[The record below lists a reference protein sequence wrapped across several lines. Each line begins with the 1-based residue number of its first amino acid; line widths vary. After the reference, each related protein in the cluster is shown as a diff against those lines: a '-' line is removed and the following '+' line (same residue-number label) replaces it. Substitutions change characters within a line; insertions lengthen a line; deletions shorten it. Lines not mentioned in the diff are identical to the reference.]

1 MRFKGLRMV
10 ALVTIMAVI
19 GGCAGVTVTQ
29 DPPSAANAWNMEKLV
44 IGFVPSQEASTIP
57 EKVKPMNAYLE
68 SYLGMKVETFVGTN
82 YVGVIEGMG
91 SKKVDVGFLPPL
103 GFVLASSEHGVKSIL
118 KSVRRNSFQYRAQLV
133 TRTED
138 NVPVCN
144 MAKTP
149 KCEDTMAALK
159 GKKLAFIDPGSA
171 SGYLFP
177 ASFLKSAGVDIEK
190 GKFFS
195 DVIFAGQHPEAA
207 KAVYNKSAD
216 AAWTF
221 EDVRENLLK
230 ELPDIKSK
238 LSVVAYTTPIPN
250 DGVSVRA
257 GLPQDLVVKIQTALL
272 EYASTPG
279 GKAVL
284 KDLYT
289 IDNFASAKDSDYDVV
304 KAMAENMG
312 VDLKGEMSKTR

>member
-1 MRFKGLRMV
+1 MRFKGLKTA
-10 ALVTIMAVI
+10 ALVMVMAI
-19 GGCAGVTVTQ
+19 IAGCAGVTVTNT
-29 DPPSAANAWNMEKLV
+29 PPPAKPWGMDKLV
-44 IGFVPSQEASTIP
+44 VGFVPSQEASTIP
-57 EKVKPMNAYLE
+57 EKVKPMNEYLTQ
-68 SYLGMKVETFVGTN
+68 YLGLPVETFVGTN

-91 SKKVDVGFLPPL
+91 SQKVDVGFLPPL

-118 KSVRRNSFQYRAQLV
+118 RSVRNNSFQYRAQLV

-138 NVPVCN
+138 AVPVCN
-144 MAKTP
+144 MATTP
-149 KCEDTMAALK
+149 KCEATMAALK

-195 DVIFAGQHPEAA
+195 DVIYAGQHPEAA
-207 KAVYNKSAD
+207 KAVYNKSVD

-221 EDVRENLLK
+221 EDVRSNLEK

-238 LSVVAYTTPIPN
+238 LTVVAYTTMIPN

-257 GLPQDLVVKIQTALL
+257 GLPQELVVKIQTGLL
-272 EYASTPG
+272 EFASTEG
-279 GKAVL
+279 GKKVL

-289 IDNFASAKDSDYDVV
+289 IDNFASAKDSDYAVV
-304 KAMAENMG
+304 KAMAQNMG
-312 VDLKGEMSKTR
+312 VDLKAEMSKKR